1 MQPTP
6 VFLPGKFHGQRSLAG
21 YCSWGHEESD
31 RTERLS
37 THLFLRGKLGLYSD
51 NDTVGK
57 RLTQPLQVL
66 MHYDL
71 SGLIYVK

>member
-1 MQPTP
+1 MDRGVWQAI
-6 VFLPGKFHGQRSLAG
+6 VHGVTKSQTG
-21 YCSWGHEESD
+21 
-31 RTERLS
+31 TERLS